1 VFSRG
6 RGAGRLVV
14 GGGGGGGV
22 VYLTTGA
29 SAAEVLIGG
38 TTGVDVGDVVVVV
51 LVPVGSGVV
60 R

>member
-1 VFSRG
+1 MFCRG
-6 RGAGRLVV
+6 RGAGRRVV

-29 SAAEVLIGG
+29 RAAEVLIGG
-38 TTGVDVGDVVVVV
+38 TAGVELGVVVVGV
-51 LVPVGSGVV
+51 FVTVGSGVV